1 MAEWLQTEA
10 KKLSF
15 NLEARDIGVQQDV
28 PGSIQLPPI
37 LVGKYGGSSGGK
49 DLDKNKKTILIY
61 GHYDVQP
68 ANKEDGW
75 ESDDPFQ
82 VLEKEDGKMIARGI
96 TDDKGPVMGWFNA
109 IEAYQAYVYSFSLFH
124 IYLFFS
130 LANRKSLSAGIELP
144 VNLIFCLEG
153 MEEYGSEGLEDFIK
167 QEKNDFF
174 KETDAICIS
183 DNYWLGTTKPVLTY
197 GLRGCSYY
205 AVTVEGPE
213 TDLHSG
219 VFGGTVC
226 EPMTD
231 LIQILNTLVAPA
243 SQQHKILIPGVNE
256 MVAPVSEDE
265 SAIYD
270 QIQFEMQDLD
280 DAVGAKISLHPTTKD
295 TLMARWRMPALSI
308 HGIEGA
314 FSASGAK
321 TVIPAKVTAKFS
333 IRTVPNIDIHSP
345 SPSSSSSSSLSK
357 LDQAVYTHIE
367 SAFSNLGSKNSISI
381 KLLHA
386 GNWWVSDP
394 NNWNFQAAKLAT
406 KAVWNVEPDLTREG
420 GSIPVTLT
428 FEQEL
433 GKPVLLLPMGR
444 GDDGAHST
452 QEKLDRSNYV
462 QGTKTLAS
470 YLYYASKV

>member
-1 MAEWLQTEA
+1 M
-10 KKLSF
+10 
-15 NLEARDIGVQQDV
+15 
-28 PGSIQLPPI
+28 
-37 LVGKYGGSSGGK
+37 
-49 DLDKNKKTILIY
+49 
-61 GHYDVQP
+61 
-68 ANKEDGW
+68 
-75 ESDDPFQ
+75 
-82 VLEKEDGKMIARGI
+82 
-96 TDDKGPVMGWFNA
+96 
-109 IEAYQAYVYSFSLFH
+109 
-124 IYLFFS
+124 
-130 LANRKSLSAGIELP
+130 ELP
-144 VNLIFCLEG
+144 VNLVFCIEG

-167 QEKNDFF
+167 QEKNGIF
-174 KETDAICIS
+174 KTADAVCIS

-231 LIQILNTLVAPA
+231 LMQLLSTLVAPA
-243 SQQHKILIPGVNE
+243 GQQNRILIPGINE
-256 MVAPVSEDE
+256 MVAPVTLDE
-265 SAIYD
+265 SKIYD
-270 QIQFEMQDLD
+270 TIHFSMQDLD
-280 DAVGAKISLHPTTKD
+280 EAVGSQTSLHSTTKD

-314 FSASGAK
+314 FSAAGAK

-333 IRTVPNIDIHSP
+333 IRTVPNIDVSP
-345 SPSSSSSSSLSK
+345 DK
-357 LDQAVYTHIE
+357 LDQLV
-367 SAFSNLGSKNSISI
+367 FSHLKSEFAKLGSQNRLSA

-394 NNWNFQAAKLAT
+394 NNWSFEAAKMAT
-406 KAVWNVEPDLTREG
+406 KAVWNVDPDLTREG

-428 FEQEL
+428 FEEEL

-452 QEKLDRSNYV
+452 KEKLDKSNYL

>member
-1 MAEWLQTEA
+1 M
-10 KKLSF
+10 
-15 NLEARDIGVQQDV
+15 V
-28 PGSIQLPPI
+28 
-37 LVGKYGGSSGGK
+37 
-49 DLDKNKKTILIY
+49 
-61 GHYDVQP
+61 
-68 ANKEDGW
+68 
-75 ESDDPFQ
+75 
-82 VLEKEDGKMIARGI
+82 
-96 TDDKGPVMGWFNA
+96 
-109 IEAYQAYVYSFSLFH
+109 
-124 IYLFFS
+124 
-130 LANRKSLSAGIELP
+130 
-144 VNLIFCLEG
+144 FCLEG

-167 QEKNDFF
+167 EQKTGFF
-174 KETDAICIS
+174 KDVDAVCIS

-231 LIQILNTLVAPA
+231 LVQLLATLVGPA
-243 SQQHKILIPGVNE
+243 KEQNRIKVAGVNE
-256 MVAPVSEDE
+256 MVAPVTPEE
-265 SAIYD
+265 GKIYD
-270 QIQFEMQDLD
+270 NIEFSMQDLTS
-280 DAVGAKISLHPTTKD
+280 AIGSNTPLHVSTKD

-314 FSASGAK
+314 FSQAGAK

-333 IRTVPNIDIHSP
+333 IRTVPDIDT
-345 SPSSSSSSSLSK
+345 SSVLDNLVHKHIQDEFSK
-357 LDQAVYTHIE
+357 
-367 SAFSNLGSKNSISI
+367 LGSKNKLSV

-394 NNWNFQAAKLAT
+394 NNWNFSAAKLAT
-406 KAVWNVEPDLTREG
+406 KAVWGVDPDLTREG

-428 FEQEL
+428 FEEEL

-452 QEKLDRSNYV
+452 QEKLDRINYL

>member
-1 MAEWLQTEA
+1 M
-10 KKLSF
+10 
-15 NLEARDIGVQQDV
+15 
-28 PGSIQLPPI
+28 
-37 LVGKYGGSSGGK
+37 
-49 DLDKNKKTILIY
+49 
-61 GHYDVQP
+61 
-68 ANKEDGW
+68 
-75 ESDDPFQ
+75 
-82 VLEKEDGKMIARGI
+82 
-96 TDDKGPVMGWFNA
+96 
-109 IEAYQAYVYSFSLFH
+109 
-124 IYLFFS
+124 
-130 LANRKSLSAGIELP
+130 P
-144 VNLIFCLEG
+144 VNLVFCIEG

-167 QEKNDFF
+167 QEKNGIF
-174 KETDAICIS
+174 KTADAVCIS

-231 LIQILNTLVAPA
+231 LVQLLSTLVAPA
-243 SQQHKILIPGVNE
+243 AQQNRILIPGVNE
-256 MVAPVSEDE
+256 MVAPVTTDE
-265 SAIYD
+265 SKIYD
-270 QIQFEMQDLD
+270 TIHFSMQDLD
-280 DAVGAKISLHPTTKD
+280 EAVGSQTSLHSTTKD
-295 TLMARWRMPALSI
+295 TLMARWRMPALSM

-314 FSASGAK
+314 FSAAGAK

-333 IRTVPNIDIHSP
+333 IRTVPNIDVSP
-345 SPSSSSSSSLSK
+345 GNLDK
-357 LDQAVYTHIE
+357 LVFSHLE
-367 SAFSNLGSKNSISI
+367 SEFAKLGSKNRLST

-394 NNWNFQAAKLAT
+394 NNWSFEAAKMAT
-406 KAVWNVEPDLTREG
+406 KAVWNVDPDLTREG

-428 FEQEL
+428 FEEEL

-452 QEKLDRSNYV
+452 KEKLDRSNYL